1 MMIQVHQTKTGFI
14 SPNYLTF
21 VKNPNM
27 PVPQKESSVT
37 LSEKI
42 KAYVK
47 GLDPEAEVIL
57 FGSRA
62 RGEAHEDSDWD
73 MLILTER
80 PVTLKVEQSFR
91 HKLFELELEFGQ
103 SISVFVY
110 SKSDWNGKQR
120 STPLY
125 HNIQAEGILL

>member
-1 MMIQVHQTKTGFI
+1 M
-14 SPNYLTF
+14 S
-21 VKNPNM
+21 
-27 PVPQKESSVT
+27 VPQKESSVT
-37 LSEKI
+37 LPEKI
-42 KAYVK
+42 KEYVK
-47 GLDPEAEVIL
+47 RLDPEAEVIL

-80 PVTLKVEQSFR
+80 PATLQVEQAFR

-110 SKSDWNGKQR
+110 SKSDWNGKHR

>member
-1 MMIQVHQTKTGFI
+1 MQ
-14 SPNYLTF
+14 
-21 VKNPNM
+21 
-27 PVPQKESSVT
+27 VPQKETSNI
-37 LSEKI
+37 LPEKI
-42 KAYVK
+42 KGYVK

-80 PVTLKVEQSFR
+80 PVTLKIEQAFR

-103 SISVFVY
+103 PISVFVY
-110 SKSDWNGKQR
+110 SKSDWNGR
-120 STPLY
+120 HRYTPLY
-125 HNIQAEGILL
+125 NNIQAEGILL